1 MSAAESSRSTWTF
14 AIALALAGLAWDP
27 AAPAADPKRAL
38 VLLVAAAAI
47 ASTRRP
53 RAVEVAPAGLLF
65 VAFVALSALSLCW
78 RTGGGFRDLATL
90 GGAALLLA
98 AGSLRT
104 REEAA
109 SIARAAASVLGGGAA
124 LWALAQVVMGAR
136 GLAVHGGQGN
146 RQRGL
151 LRSAG

>member
-1 MSAAESSRSTWTF
+1 MFAAESSRSAWTF
-14 AIALALAGLAWDP
+14 GVAAALAGLAWDP

-78 RTGGGFRDLATL
+78 GAGGWRDLATL

-98 AGSLRT
+98 A
-104 REEAA
+104 A
-109 SIARAAASVLGGGAA
+109 S
-124 LWALAQVVMGAR
+124 
-136 GLAVHGGQGN
+136 
-146 RQRGL
+146 
-151 LRSAG
+151 